1 MSLAR
6 LSEGA
11 ATVVRVD
18 LDAAEAM
25 ARALMA
31 EHGLRDWSLVFDR
44 AKRRAG
50 ICRYDRREIG
60 LSAPLTAL
68 HPEAD
73 VRDTVLHEIAH
84 ALVGAR
90 HGHDAVWRAT
100 ARRIGC
106 SGERCVSRDAP
117 ELDGAWVGTCP
128 AGHTVSRHRRPDR
141 PAACRRCGPTFDL
154 AHLLEWTHHGRVVAM
169 SPSYDAQLRRIR
181 TRDPR
186 QDVLPIAVLGLGDRA
201 RVVAQGRY
209 HGAVGK
215 VVKRGRTRYH
225 LRIPEG
231 VLTVPFALVEPAG

>member
-1 MSLAR
+1 MSAAG
-6 LSEGA
+6 LSAVA
-11 ATVVRVD
+11 ASVLVVD
-18 LDAAEAM
+18 LDEAAAM

-31 EHGLRDWSLVFDR
+31 EHGLRGWSLVFDR

-50 ICRYDRREIG
+50 ICRYDRRQIG

-106 SGERCVSRDAP
+106 SGDRCVSGDAP
-117 ELDGAWVGTCP
+117 ELVGAWVGRCP
-128 AGHTVSRHRRPDR
+128 AGHEVSRHRRPDR

-154 AHLLEWTHHGRVVAM
+154 AHLLTWTHHGRVVPM

-181 TRDPR
+181 TADPG
-186 QDVLPIAVLGLGDRA
+186 QESLPIAVLRPGDRA

-209 HGAVGK
+209 HGAEGSVL
-215 VVKRGRTRYH
+215 KRGRTRYH
-225 LRIPEG
+225 LRIREG
-231 VLTVPFALVEPAG
+231 VLTVPFALVEPLG